1 MTVGIFN
8 LPRCAAVL
16 GFVPFVF
23 LVFAFQYMT
32 WFTGMAYARLQRRYP
47 GIHSV
52 PDAVHLIYGETGRT
66 IMAAFQLLF
75 SIMLAGNHIIL
86 GSYAFH
92 TLGWQCVDW
101 HLHQLLVVLT
111 LLLTRQLMRRGVE
124 CCLHSHFLLLLLA
137 TLLPPLCQPGFSV
150 SRRGCRCS

>member
-1 MTVGIFN
+1 MADRGGSAGRLGDLHLLGQAFNLIAYSMTVGIFN

-75 SIMLAGNHIIL
+75 SIMLSGNHIIL

-101 HLHQLLVVLT
+101 HLHRLL
-111 LLLTRQLMRRGVE
+111 
-124 CCLHSHFLLLLLA
+124 
-137 TLLPPLCQPGFSV
+137 
-150 SRRGCRCS
+150 RC